1 MSSSSDAVA
10 RRSDVETLRRLT
22 RDAHGEITSLRDR
35 LGELERSVA
44 TERASRATDRAA
56 VTARVDFAST
66 PAHLL
71 GRPAAGRAVG
81 AVPLG
86 IDASCTVEAPFA
98 NGDALVVRLAA
109 RGDPSA
115 RAHHPPP
122 PLGERDDDA
131 RAAAAYVAAA
141 ALGRPLP
148 LAADALSV
156 PSAPTPADL
165 PVTLD
170 KVTYRRRAGADAWAK
185 ASIVGGEGADCAPAL
200 NPLSEGDSL
209 TGLGARG
216 ARARSRAVAAP
227 PSASRGSSATASSAP
242 PSARSAAARGRAR
255 RRRFRRFRRLAAA
268 LPLPPAGDRAG
279 HRAPRHARGGV
290 ALGVLRRRVRR
301 RRPRDEDGL
310 RRTRSRRSAAL
321 GLGAQ
326 ALFAVGERALVAG
339 WASSDGGDWGV
350 AATAPPRG
358 ASPGWGVVVG
368 RDADAGTA
376 GEGAGAERSG
386 RAHARGRSGAG
397 VCEARGTLGA
407 GDRAGRH
414 RGRRR
419 DARPGDG
426 EVGRRPRV
434 QDAVDAPRVRRREE
448 KRGEER
454 RRGRAEVDATERAY
468 IPDNNYFRKYHTKVL
483 LFHES
488 IRLHTRDS

>member
-35 LGELERSVA
+35 LGDLERSVA

-122 PLGERDDDA
+122 PLGERDDDDDA

-148 LAADALSV
+148 PAADALSL

-216 ARARSRAVAAP
+216 ARTLARCRGASVCVSREFRDGLVGAAVGAFGGVPVPEGPATGASGGVVSGASGGSPRRYRRYPPRAIAQVTVRPGTRAAASL
-227 PSASRGSSATASSAP
+227 SASLDGGFGGGAHGMRMASDEL
-242 PSARSAAARGRAR
+242 G
-255 RRRFRRFRRLAAA
+255 
-268 LPLPPAGDRAG
+268 
-279 HRAPRHARGGV
+279 RGG
-290 ALGVLRRRVRR
+290 
-301 RRPRDEDGL
+301 
-310 RRTRSRRSAAL
+310 SAAL

-376 GEGAGAERSG
+376 GEGGEGGGAIRESRRPGAPLRCEAFARLGERSG
-386 RAHARGRSGAG
+386 RANARAVTAG
-397 VCEARGTLGA
+397 VVA
-407 GDRAGRH
+407 
-414 RGRRR
+414 
-419 DARPGDG
+419 
-426 EVGRRPRV
+426 
-434 QDAVDAPRVRRREE
+434 
-448 KRGEER
+448 
-454 RRGRAEVDATERAY
+454 
-468 IPDNNYFRKYHTKVL
+468 
-483 LFHES
+483 
-488 IRLHTRDS
+488 TRDPGTGRWDAALAFKTRWTIRA

>member
-35 LGELERSVA
+35 LGDLERSVA

-216 ARARSRAVAAP
+216 ARTLARCRGASVCVSREFRDGLVGAAVGAFGGVPGGAPGASGGVVSGASGGSPRRYRYPPRAIAQVTVRPGTRAAASL
-227 PSASRGSSATASSAP
+227 SASLDGGFGGGAHGTRMASDEL
-242 PSARSAAARGRAR
+242 G
-255 RRRFRRFRRLAAA
+255 
-268 LPLPPAGDRAG
+268 
-279 HRAPRHARGGV
+279 RGG
-290 ALGVLRRRVRR
+290 
-301 RRPRDEDGL
+301 
-310 RRTRSRRSAAL
+310 SAAL

-376 GEGAGAERSG
+376 GEGGGGGAIREGPRPGALRCEAFARLGERSG
-386 RAHARGRSGAG
+386 RANARAVTAG
-397 VCEARGTLGA
+397 VVA
-407 GDRAGRH
+407 
-414 RGRRR
+414 
-419 DARPGDG
+419 
-426 EVGRRPRV
+426 
-434 QDAVDAPRVRRREE
+434 
-448 KRGEER
+448 
-454 RRGRAEVDATERAY
+454 
-468 IPDNNYFRKYHTKVL
+468 
-483 LFHES
+483 
-488 IRLHTRDS
+488 TRDPGTGRWDAALAFKTRWTLRA